1 MEYFWYTVLKR
12 TDDFWSIT
20 PKYFFKMQKAHMKFN
35 NQGNE
40 EDKKKV
46 TYVNTSSCG

>member
-20 PKYFFKMQKAHMKFN
+20 PNYYFKMQNAHIKFN
-35 NQGNE
+35 SPS
-40 EDKKKV
+40 EDKDTKNV
-46 TYVNTSSCG
+46 SYVNTSSCG